1 MTEIPLLRDLGIM
14 IMGGALFMLIG
25 RRFRAPSI
33 IAYIA
38 AGLLLGP
45 VTGLLVGTESIELIA
60 ETGIVLLLFLV
71 GLELSLA
78 KIRDVGRVS
87 IIAGLGQVVF
97 TAGGGAVLCLLLGFS
112 AIQATIIA
120 TALTFSSTVV
130 VVKVLS
136 QKGDIDSLYGRI
148 AVGIFLVQDLV
159 VILALTLL
167 TGVGDGQSLSA
178 GSVISGVAAAFGGML
193 LLLAFVALSARF
205 LLPRMFGWMSRSAEG
220 TLIWSLAWCFMLAAG
235 ATVLNLSVEIGAFLA
250 GISLAQL
257 PNNQE
262 LRRRVRPLM
271 NLFVMV
277 FFISLGVHMELAAA
291 REHAP
296 AAAVLSLFVLIGN
309 PLIFLVIIG
318 RMGYTTRTAFMTSV
332 TVAQIS
338 EFSFVFAALGLS
350 AGFIDESV
358 LSLIGIVG
366 LVTIAASVYMIMYN
380 EALYER
386 LSRYRLLWFI
396 AGGDRHNE
404 PPEPEEPAAVQD
416 HVVIIGMNALGTRLV
431 RKLVAGGEHVVAVD
445 TDARK
450 LEGLPCTTVL
460 GNVDHLEVLEEAGFS
475 RAKLLVSALQI
486 EDTNALLAFRGASAG
501 VPTSIHAFDQA
512 VVHDLMES
520 GATHLLESKNAG
532 VRRLI
537 SLLRESGERSH

>member
-1 MTEIPLLRDLGIM
+1 
-14 IMGGALFMLIG
+14 MLIG
-25 RRFRAPSI
+25 RRLSAPTI

-45 VTGLLVGTESIELIA
+45 VTGLLVETESIELIA

-71 GLELSLA
+71 GLELSLD

-87 IIAGLGQVVF
+87 IVAGLGQVAF
-97 TAGGGAVLCLLLGFS
+97 TAAGGAVLCLLLGFS
-112 AIQATIIA
+112 GVQALVIA

-167 TGVGDGQSLSA
+167 TGLGDGRSLSA
-178 GSVISGVAAAFGGML
+178 GSILSGIGAALGGML
-193 LLLAFVALSARF
+193 LLLAFVAISARF

-235 ATVLNLSVEIGAFLA
+235 ATVLNLSVEIGGFLA

-257 PNNQE
+257 PYNQE

-277 FFISLGVHMELAAA
+277 FFISLGSQMELAAA
-291 REHAP
+291 REHALS
-296 AAAVLSLFVLIGN
+296 AAVLSLFVLVGN
-309 PLIFLVIIG
+309 PLIFLIIIG
-318 RMGYTTRTAFMTSV
+318 RMGYSTRTAFMTSV

-366 LVTIAASVYMIMYN
+366 LVTIAVSVYMIMYN

-386 LSRYRLLWFI
+386 LSRYRILRLL
-396 AGGDRHNE
+396 AGGDQRNE
-404 PPEPEEPAAVQD
+404 PDESSRPEAIQD
-416 HVVIIGMNALGTRLV
+416 HVVVIGMNALGTRLV
-431 RKLVAGGEHVVAVD
+431 RKLIAEGENVVAVD
-445 TDARK
+445 TDAGK
-450 LEGLPCTTVL
+450 LEGLQCTTVL
-460 GNVDHLEVLEEAGFS
+460 GNVDHLDVLEEAGFS

-486 EDTNALLAFRGASAG
+486 EDTNELLAFRGASAG

-512 VVHDLMES
+512 VVHDLLES

-532 VRRLI
+532 IRRLTNHI
-537 SLLRESGERSH
+537 RGLGERPR